1 MLIKYDKNQ
10 FNYMY
15 RMAEYF
21 KSMAEDVRSIIDSF
35 QTYIKDS
42 PSWLNEDGKE
52 YIVLDLGEREI
63 AILLYIY
70 ENTVF
75 FTAEGQRIMASCSDV
90 FSQLKK
96 KAMEGGK

>member
-1 MLIKYDKNQ
+1 MLIKYEKDQ

-15 RMAEYF
+15 RMASYF
-21 KSMAEDVRSIIDSF
+21 MEMAEDVKPMIDSF
-35 QTYIKDS
+35 LVYIKNS
-42 PSWLNEDGKE
+42 PSWLMEDGKE

-75 FTAEGQRIMASCSDV
+75 FTAEGMRIMRSCEDV
-90 FSQLKK
+90 FSQLKARAEK
-96 KAMEGGK
+96 